1 MDPSAYERHLVPVL
15 FQPLAEALTAAAGP
29 VDGAEVLDV
38 ACGTGV
44 VARRVAAAAGR
55 TTGLDSS
62 PAMLQVAERLD
73 PGVRWLTGDAASL
86 PLPGGSVDVAFCQ
99 QGLQF
104 TADPAAALAELHRV
118 LRPGGRLAV
127 ALWCDIA
134 RAPGFAALA
143 AVLDR
148 HGQPGDMMRRPFG
161 LGDAGRVRDLL
172 TAAGFT
178 AVHCGT
184 CVIAARF
191 PSVAEFYARQVA
203 ASPLAAAL
211 AGLSAAAEA
220 AIVDDLREA
229 LDGRLDDD
237 GLLFPAESYL
247 FTARAGQRQDA
258 GAR

>member
-1 MDPSAYERHLVPVL
+1 MLPAMDPTAYERHLVPVL
-15 FQPLAEALTAAAGP
+15 FRPLAEALTAAAGP

-62 PAMLQVAERLD
+62 PAMLRVAEGLD
-73 PGVRWLTGDAASL
+73 SRVRWVTGDAASL
-86 PLPGGSVDVAFCQ
+86 PMPDRSVDVAFCQ

-104 TADPAAALAELHRV
+104 TADPAAVLAELHRV

-148 HGQPGDMMRRPFG
+148 HEQPGDMMRRPFR
-161 LGDAGRVRDLL
+161 LGAAGPVRDLL
-172 TAAGFT
+172 AAAGFT
-178 AVHCGT
+178 AVRCGT

-191 PSVAEFYARQVA
+191 PSAAEFYARQVA

-211 AGLSAAAEA
+211 AGLSAVDEA
-220 AIVDDLREA
+220 AIVGDLGEA
-229 LDGRLDDD
+229 LADRVDDD
-237 GLLFPAESYL
+237 GLVFPAESHL
-247 FTARAGQRQDA
+247 FTARAGQR
-258 GAR
+258 